1 MTSTKCQYFDKG
13 YCKNKDTC
21 SLKHPLIECEGSCE
35 DRRTCPKRHKVL
47 CKNGKECVFVP
58 TNSCEFLHK
67 ADIESTE
74 QQNAGFQSMIKVI
87 EDKISALDNKKRDT
101 VNKIDII
108 VKDRTGTNKVETL
121 QKLQP
126 GDMRNG

>member
-35 DRRTCPKRHKVL
+35 DRRTCPKRHRVL
-47 CKNGKECVFVP
+47 CKNSKECDFVL

-67 ADIESTE
+67 ADLERTE
-74 QQNAGFQSMIKVI
+74 QQNDVFQSMIKVI
-87 EDKISALDNKKRDT
+87 EDKISALDN
-101 VNKIDII
+101 
-108 VKDRTGTNKVETL
+108 
-121 QKLQP
+121 
-126 GDMRNG
+126 